1 MSEKDVFIG
10 SNGVMK
16 KKQTLTIFTPLYN
29 RKSTLKRTYESLKR
43 QTCKDFEWLIIDDGS
58 TDNPFEEIEK
68 WQHEDNGFVIRY
80 IYKENGGMH
89 TAHNV
94 AYENITT
101 ELNTCID
108 SDDYMPDNAVE
119 LIVNCWNQ
127 CRDKG
132 YAGIIA
138 LDYADSTKNVI
149 GKELPY
155 DRESISL
162 SDYYYQGGEGD
173 KKLIYRTDIINQTPP
188 YPVFEGEK
196 YVSLAYKYQIIDQTY
211 EMKILNANVCFV
223 EYQLDGSSTNMY
235 RQYMNNPRGFA
246 FWRTEQM
253 KYSRSISQKY
263 WACIHYSSSSLIC
276 NNRRFIKES
285 PCKLLTVL
293 AIPFGFVLT
302 ILIRI
307 KSKKSYY
314 NVKI

>member
-1 MSEKDVFIG
+1 
-10 SNGVMK
+10 MK
-16 KKQTLTIFTPLYN
+16 KTLTVFTPLYN
-29 RKSTLKRTYESLKR
+29 RKETLLRTYESLCK

-68 WQHEDNGFVIRY
+68 WQKKDNGFLIRY
-80 IYKENGGMH
+80 IHKENGGMH

-108 SDDYMPDNAVE
+108 SDDYMPTNAVE

-132 YAGIIA
+132 YSGIIA
-138 LDYADSTKNVI
+138 LDFADSTKRVI
-149 GKELPY
+149 GKELPH

-162 SDYYYQGGEGD
+162 TDYYDQGGEGD

-188 YPVFEGEK
+188 YPVFKGEK

-211 EMKILNANVCFV
+211 ELKILNENVCFV

-235 RQYMNNPRGFA
+235 RQYMKNPRGFA
-246 FWRTEQM
+246 FWRIEQM
-253 KYSRSISQKY
+253 KYSRSIWQKF
-263 WACIHYSSSSLIC
+263 WACIHYTSSSFIC
-276 NNRRFIKES
+276 HNHSFIKES
-285 PCKLLTVL
+285 PCKVLTVL
-293 AIPFGFVLT
+293 AIPFGFALSLLVRRKAKT
-302 ILIRI
+302 
-307 KSKKSYY
+307 SYY
-314 NVKI
+314 KVKV

>member
-1 MSEKDVFIG
+1 
-10 SNGVMK
+10 MK
-16 KKQTLTIFTPLYN
+16 KTLTVFTPLYN
-29 RKSTLKRTYESLKR
+29 RKETLLRTYESLCK

-68 WQHEDNGFVIRY
+68 WQKTDNGFLIRY

-108 SDDYMPDNAVE
+108 SDDYMPANAVE

-127 CRDKG
+127 CRNKG

-138 LDYADSTKNVI
+138 LDFADSTKRVI
-149 GKELPY
+149 GKELPH

-162 SDYYYQGGEGD
+162 TDYYDQGGEGD
-173 KKLIYRTDIINQTPP
+173 KKLIYRTDIINKTPP
-188 YPVFEGEK
+188 YPVFKGEK

-211 EMKILNANVCFV
+211 ELKILNENVCFV

-235 RQYMNNPRGFA
+235 RQYVKNPRGFA
-246 FWRTEQM
+246 FWRIEQM
-253 KYSRSISQKY
+253 KYSRSIWQKF
-263 WACIHYSSSSLIC
+263 WACIHYTSSSFIC
-276 NNRRFIKES
+276 HNHSFIKES
-285 PCKLLTVL
+285 PCKVLTVL
-293 AIPFGFVLT
+293 AIPFGFALT
-302 ILIRI
+302 LLVCRKA
-307 KSKKSYY
+307 KSSYY
-314 NVKI
+314 KVKV

>member
-1 MSEKDVFIG
+1 MECGMF
-10 SNGVMK
+10 M
-16 KKQTLTIFTPLYN
+16 LTIFTPLYN
-29 RKSTLKRTYESLKR
+29 RIETLKRTYESLKR
-43 QTCKDFEWLIIDDGS
+43 QTCKEFEWLIIDDGS
-58 TDNPFEEIEK
+58 TDNPFEEVKK
-68 WQHEDNGFVIRY
+68 WQQEDNGFVIRY
-80 IYKENGGMH
+80 IHKENGGMH

-119 LIVNCWNQ
+119 LITNCWNQ

-138 LDYADSTKNVI
+138 LDFADSTKKVI
-149 GKELPY
+149 GKELPH
-155 DRESISL
+155 DKESTTL
-162 SDYYYQGGEGD
+162 SGYYNQGGEGD
-173 KKLIYRTDIINQTPP
+173 KKLIYRTDIIKNTPP

-211 EMKILNANVCFV
+211 ELKILNENVCFV

-235 RQYMNNPRGFA
+235 RQYMRNPRGFA

-253 KYSRSISQKY
+253 KYSRSLSQKFK
-263 WACIHYSSSSLIC
+263 ACIHYTSSSFIC
-276 NNRRFIKES
+276 HNHRFIKES

-293 AIPFGFVLT
+293 AVPFGFVLT
-302 ILIRI
+302 IVIRHKA
-307 KSKKSYY
+307 KSSYY